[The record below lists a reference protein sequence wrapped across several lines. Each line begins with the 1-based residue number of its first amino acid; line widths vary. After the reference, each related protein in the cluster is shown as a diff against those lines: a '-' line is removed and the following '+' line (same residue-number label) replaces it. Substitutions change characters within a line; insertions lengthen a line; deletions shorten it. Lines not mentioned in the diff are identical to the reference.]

1 MDPFLLTYQD
11 HVGVSNSA
19 PADCP
24 LHALLLPGLDE
35 PQTLGKPVDEPLA
48 HIHDYIGTSK
58 FRISPTA
65 FFQVC
70 LVSSSYLVY
79 WKEPVFLVIGKT

>member
-1 MDPFLLTYQD
+1 M
-11 HVGVSNSA
+11 GVSNSA

-24 LHALLLPGLDE
+24 LHALPLPGLDE
-35 PQTLGKPVDEPLA
+35 IHNSGEPLDEPLA

-70 LVSSSYLVY
+70 LVRFLRRYTLSIWDKNPFS
-79 WKEPVFLVIGKT
+79 WFLV

>member
-1 MDPFLLTYQD
+1 
-11 HVGVSNSA
+11 
-19 PADCP
+19 
-24 LHALLLPGLDE
+24 LDE
-35 PQTLGKPVDEPLA
+35 IHNSGKPLDEPLA

-70 LVSSSYLVY
+70 
-79 WKEPVFLVIGKT
+79 PVCCCRQGTLFIVDKNPFS